1 MGNPVETECCHPEA
15 EAWRNYVFEQG
26 VTSLRIS
33 PAEGGKWRWLLLAAW
48 FVWIVSA
55 TGAWQEGPP
64 THPHGAP
71 QPTEA
76 ARRGRDQFLKTCA
89 FCHGPDA
96 NGGSAGPNLLR
107 SAVVRHDE
115 NGNLIGEVVRDGRPD
130 KGMPAFQLSASQ
142 IQDIAAFLHFRILQS
157 DRASPLRP
165 GANFADAKVL
175 IGNAEAGKAF
185 FFGKGKCA
193 ECHSP
198 TGDLAG
204 IARRYPAVELQ
215 ARFLYPP
222 DQHPTAVVTDASGHR
237 FTGTIRLLTAFDVAI
252 QGEDGWYRSWPV
264 SKVKLTVHDKL
275 AAHRQLL
282 SVYTDSDTH
291 NILMYLETLK

>member
-175 IGNAEAGKAF
+175 IRQCRGRQSLLFRKGEMRRVPF
-185 FFGKGKCA
+185 PHRRFGRNCA
-193 ECHSP
+193 PVSGGGVASALSLPSRSAPHRGRYGCLRSP
-198 TGDLAG
+198 IHGHDSAADGIRCGDSRRRRLVPILAG
-204 IARRYPAVELQ
+204 Q
-215 ARFLYPP
+215 
-222 DQHPTAVVTDASGHR
+222 
-237 FTGTIRLLTAFDVAI
+237 
-252 QGEDGWYRSWPV
+252 QGEADCTR
-264 SKVKLTVHDKL
+264 
-275 AAHRQLL
+275 
-282 SVYTDSDTH
+282 
-291 NILMYLETLK
+291 